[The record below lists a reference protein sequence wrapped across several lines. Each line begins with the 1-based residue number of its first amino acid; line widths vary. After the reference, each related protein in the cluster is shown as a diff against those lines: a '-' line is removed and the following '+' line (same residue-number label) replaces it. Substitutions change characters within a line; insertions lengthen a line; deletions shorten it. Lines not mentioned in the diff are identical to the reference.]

1 MAFFTGTNN
10 SSMVQVGVSMVL
22 QDRFTTESNRIS
34 NSFNDLMGQMYQWQR
49 GINMSI
55 GSAVTA
61 GLNLTKGMFQTYE
74 YSAGVA
80 NEIFLASKIAGATAA
95 EQAQLMQTAKDVNAL
110 TPLTAADVA
119 SGERYLA
126 MAGNSAKQIQ
136 DMIGPAA
143 KLASILG
150 APLGGKGGVADL
162 MTNIMSMYV
171 IPSERAAAVTDD
183 LYTAVT
189 NANISLTDLAQS
201 IAYAGGDMA
210 NAGFD
215 LRQTAAAIGVLGDMG
230 IQGSSAGT
238 ALANMIRYLQLSL
251 AGQKKKGVNMLEYL
265 GLNPQEF
272 LTAEGNLIDLMS
284 IYQKF
289 GKAMEG
295 LNTLER
301 TQAFYNIFGIRGTRD
316 ISQQIRNMVAGSDK
330 FSTIM
335 SKYDQNIGAVDRVNL
350 ERQQK
355 ESLGAIDALRSSL
368 ENLTVTVGGQLKI
381 FFDPLVKGA
390 THLIKLVDRLAN
402 NEWGGFLIRLG
413 AGFTILQ
420 TMIQGFR
427 LIRGTVRMISAQF
440 TLLTG
445 AQNSMTSAA
454 SRTRSIYAIMEGHLR
469 TMLALQMQITAMQ
482 MAPGTR
488 MNLPMGGTLGRSAK
502 GAITVGV
509 PRSVSASG
517 RTTIAGYANGI
528 ATGAIVGAVA
538 RGAAA
543 GGAAAGAGAA
553 ASSIVGVGSRILG
566 FLGGPWGLAASIGIP
581 IILNLLS
588 NILTSNEESNDKL
601 EQLSN
606 EEWKRRQEEMFIGA
620 IREAARKGIMEGMM
634 DSSNQVKITVNGNP
648 APIGST
654 TQDPENLLNV
664 IVE

>member
-22 QDRFTTESNRIS
+22 QDRFTAESNRIS
-34 NSFNDLMGQMYQWQR
+34 GSFNDLMGQMVQWQR

-61 GLNLTKGMFQTYE
+61 GLNLTKGMFQVYE

-95 EQAQLMQTAKDVNAL
+95 EQAQLMQTAKDINAI

-301 TQAFYNIFGIRGTRD
+301 TRAFYNIFGIRGTRD
-316 ISQQIRNMVAGSDK
+316 ISQQIRNMISGSSK
-330 FSTIM
+330 FGTIM
-335 SKYDQNIGAVDRVNL
+335 GKYDQNIGAVDIVNEEKL
-350 ERQQK
+350 K
-355 ESLGAIDALRSSL
+355 TSSGAIDALRSSI
-368 ENLTVTVGGQLKI
+368 ENLTVTVGQQLKV
-381 FFDPLVKGA
+381 FFDPMVKAAGFMVR
-390 THLIKLVDRLAN
+390 LVDRIAKDGF
-402 NEWGGFLIRLG
+402 GGWIIRLG
-413 AGFTILQ
+413 AGFTIIQ

-427 LIRGTVRMISAQF
+427 LIHGTVRMISAQF

-509 PRSVSASG
+509 PKSVSASG
-517 RTTIAGYANGI
+517 RTSVGGYANSI
-528 ATGAIVGAVA
+528 ATGALIGAAA

-543 GGAAAGAGAA
+543 GGAGAA
-553 ASSIVGVGSRILG
+553 AGSIVGVGSRILG

-581 IILNLLS
+581 IILNLLMGIF
-588 NILTSNEESNDKL
+588 NSNEESNEKL
-601 EQLSN
+601 DQLSN
-606 EEWKRRQEEMFIGA
+606 EEWKRRQDDLFIGA
-620 IREAARKGIMEGMM
+620 IREAARKGIKEGMR
-634 DSSNQVKITVNGNP
+634 DSSNNVRITVNGTP
-648 APIGST
+648 APSGSST
-654 TQDPENLLNV
+654 TLDSDSLLNV